1 MGGTLHTDTC
11 SLTWTGNRGVG
22 TASYKTSYKSY
33 ARDYVLSGAG
43 KPDLPGSSDP
53 AFRGDAT
60 RYNPEEMLV
69 ASLACCHMLW
79 YLHLCAE
86 AGVTVVAYRDKP
98 TGTMVE
104 DAREGGRFTEVELRL
119 RARDQRERIAN
130 SR

>member
-1 MGGTLHTDTC
+1 MATYTADVSWTLKSNEDFASGRYSRGHTVDFDGG
-11 SLTWTGNRGVG
+11 LTIPASASPHVVG
-22 TASYKTSYKSY
+22 KWAVKE
-33 ARDYVLSGAG
+33 AVD
-43 KPDLPGSSDP
+43 
-53 AFRGDAT
+53 
-60 RYNPEEMLV
+60 PEEMLV